1 MPAVSTKDIQTAGG
15 IVLKLHMKSNG
26 VGEDVDGV
34 TWTLPLKNFFFLNNF
49 KKKLIIEVGNF
60 NS

>member
-34 TWTLPLKNFFFLNNF
+34 TWTLPLKNFFF
-49 KKKLIIEVGNF
+49 F
-60 NS
+60 NKF